1 MAGPTLNRTTGDSS
15 RLKSVSTAEALLSSL
30 QAEAKPFRTTVDA
43 YYKMA
48 ETGLLD
54 TEKRYE
60 LIHGVVLEMHP
71 ISPQHGHRVKRLGD
85 QLNACLE
92 GKAEVFTQHPIHIG
106 NDSEPEPDVLV
117 LKPPL
122 DQYAKRLPRPED
134 ILLIIEVA
142 NTTLQTDRTL
152 KLRLYAGAGIPEYWL
167 LNLQKNQL
175 ELYRR
180 PDPDEARY
188 LELHTLSE
196 GEAATFGDAAC
207 GLEWWR

>member
-1 MAGPTLNRTTGDSS
+1 MASSALNRTTREGS
-15 RLKSVSTAEALLSSL
+15 RLETVSTAEALVSSL
-30 QAEAKPFRTTVDA
+30 QTEAKPFRTTVDT

-60 LIHGVVLEMHP
+60 LIHGVVLEMQP
-71 ISPQHGHRVKRLGD
+71 ISPKHNYAVQSLSEQLRDCLGD
-85 QLNACLE
+85 TAT
-92 GKAEVFTQHPIHIG
+92 VFSQGPTLLG
-106 NDSEPEPDVLV
+106 DDSEPQPDILV
-117 LKPPL
+117 LKPPKET
-122 DQYAKRLPRPED
+122 YRERHPRPED

-152 KLRLYAGAGIPEYWL
+152 KLRLYASAGIPEYWL

-188 LELHTLSE
+188 LGLHTLSE
-196 GEAATFGDAAC
+196 GEAATFGEC
-207 GLEWWR
+207 GLEWWK